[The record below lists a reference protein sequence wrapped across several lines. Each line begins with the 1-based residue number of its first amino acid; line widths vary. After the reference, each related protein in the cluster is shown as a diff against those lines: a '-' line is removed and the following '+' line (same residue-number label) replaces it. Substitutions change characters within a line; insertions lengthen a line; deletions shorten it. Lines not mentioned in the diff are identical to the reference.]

1 MNLWVRT
8 SDFPER
14 KREREKGR
22 ILFSIQKGKGTEK
35 GRRRGTEE

>member
-22 ILFSIQKGKGTEK
+22 ILFSIQKGKGKERE
-35 GRRRGTEE
+35 GERGTEE